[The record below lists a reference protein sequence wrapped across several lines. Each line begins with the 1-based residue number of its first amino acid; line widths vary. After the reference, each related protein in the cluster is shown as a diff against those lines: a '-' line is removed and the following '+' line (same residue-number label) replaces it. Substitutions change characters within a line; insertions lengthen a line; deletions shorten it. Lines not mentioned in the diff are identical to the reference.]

1 MGKGRVRN
9 IRLIRGLV
17 LFAFVTTH
25 FLNHSLGNISL
36 AAMEAGREVFIAV
49 WRNWPATIVLYG
61 AMLLHILM
69 ALWALWQR
77 RTLRMSIAEGFQA
90 VLALSIPFLLPAHI
104 LATRGGHE
112 FFGVN
117 DSYLYEIIGVW
128 VWLPQ
133 NGWILAAA
141 LLVVWSHGCIGMHLW
156 LRLRPW
162 CAGPAPGC

>member
-1 MGKGRVRN
+1 
-9 IRLIRGLV
+9 
-17 LFAFVTTH
+17 
-25 FLNHSLGNISL
+25 
-36 AAMEAGREVFIAV
+36 
-49 WRNWPATIVLYG
+49 
-61 AMLLHILM
+61 MLLHVLM

-90 VLALSIPFLLPAHI
+90 VLTLCIPFLLPAHI

-117 DSYLYEIIGVW
+117 DSYLCEIIGVW

-133 NGWILAAA
+133 NCWILAAA

-162 CAGPAPGC
+162 YERARPWLLTAALLLPGLALSGFAGVG